1 MPRAAARKAKPA
13 AAPAPQKSKLPPA
26 LAKRAAATATA
37 AKKRALARAADDL
50 ALIARKKLEI
60 ADAFYEIGEALVR
73 LRADGIP
80 QLLGYASFAELCETR
95 LELSLTR
102 AESLVSIASRVRR
115 EDALRWGQDKT
126 AALVEIANA
135 TSADDTPGEIAQGSL
150 KLPGGKRLDVEKSSA
165 RTLKDLAKQLRAK
178 RGTGSARGRTTT
190 KQERA
195 LADTLAKRLVADGL
209 EAKVAAVA
217 TKPGSVSKLRI
228 ELPADALAAL
238 RVALRGL

>member
-13 AAPAPQKSKLPPA
+13 AAAARKPELPPA
-26 LAKRAAATATA
+26 LAKRAAATATS

-50 ALIARKKLEI
+50 ALITRKKLEI

-80 QLLGYASFAELCETR
+80 QLLGYANFAELCETR

-102 AESLVSIASRVRR
+102 AEALVAIASRVRR

-135 TSADDTPGEIAQGSL
+135 TGADDTPGEIAQGSL
-150 KLPGGKRLDVEKSSA
+150 KLPGGKRLDVEKTSA
-165 RTLKDLAKQLRAK
+165 RTLRQLAKDLRAK
-178 RGTGSARGRTTT
+178 RGTGGARGRTTT

-195 LADTLAKRLVADGL
+195 LAEMLAKRLADEGL
-209 EAKVAAVA
+209 EVRVAAVA
-217 TKPGSVSKLRI
+217 TKPGMVSKLRI
-228 ELPADALAAL
+228 ELPADALGAL